1 MKHQYSDQ
9 QYSEDIFSRLKVLYK
24 GLLEVE
30 GKIKSLEVEEVPESM
45 GGPNL
50 PKMYRAKERL
60 KSCIEDILKDFKE
73 KGALS

>member
-1 MKHQYSDQ
+1 MKYQYSDIHT
-9 QYSEDIFSRLKVLYK
+9 YEDMFSRLKELYK

-30 GKIKSLEVEEVPESM
+30 GNIKSLEVEEVPESM

-60 KSCIEDILKDFKE
+60 KDCIEDILKDFKE